1 MGIAG
6 VPATGLWMLAVLI
19 LAIIQLPPILVLGPV
34 MAYLFAVETTT
45 VAVLFTVWGILVSA
59 SDVVL
64 KPMLMG
70 RGVDIPMLVILLG
83 ALGGMMMSG
92 IIGLFVGAVVLGLG
106 YKLLMTWLEQAD
118 STEQEVTQAA
128 LPVVATA

>member
-1 MGIAG
+1 M
-6 VPATGLWMLAVLI
+6 
-19 LAIIQLPPILVLGPV
+19 
-34 MAYLFAVETTT
+34 
-45 VAVLFTVWGILVSA
+45 WGILVSA
-59 SDVVL
+59 SDAVL

-118 STEQEVTQAA
+118 TTEQAETEAV